1 MDKIIIKFDD
11 TEFEEFEFHQ
21 HKSPILIS
29 NIDINEIVVSNKL
42 PFGNQNFK
50 YFIRYK
56 DAKNS

>member
-1 MDKIIIKFDD
+1 MILNLY
-11 TEFEEFEFHQ
+11 
-21 HKSPILIS
+21 PILIS